1 MLRNVIGKAK
11 RIGIAAAIDDAP
23 IAAHHQ
29 PTKVP
34 IAASVPHGDA
44 RQNSN
49 ERVRTDDKQPLLR
62 IIIRGTAIHEDF
74 VIRDAICSFAEVRT
88 KISDAK
94 FNRAAR
100 RERIDEFIERTR
112 INLSV
117 GGMS

>member
-11 RIGIAAAIDDAP
+11 RIGIAAAIDDSP

-62 IIIRGTAIHEDF
+62 VIIRRTTVYEDF
-74 VIRDAICSFAEVRT
+74 VILDALWVAV
-88 KISDAK
+88 
-94 FNRAAR
+94 
-100 RERIDEFIERTR
+100 
-112 INLSV
+112 
-117 GGMS
+117 